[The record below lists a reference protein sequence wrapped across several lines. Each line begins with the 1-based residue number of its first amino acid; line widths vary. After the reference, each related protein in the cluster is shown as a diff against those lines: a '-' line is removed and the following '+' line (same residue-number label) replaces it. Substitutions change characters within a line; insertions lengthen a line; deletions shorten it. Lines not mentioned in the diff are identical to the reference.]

1 MLNHLGLVAVAAHPG
16 TVAGGRPTSLRAV
29 ADSARSMPWEP
40 GAATGVGSLPGTD
53 PVEATRLVLGELPD
67 LPHLPELPAR
77 GPGADMIG
85 RTCALLVELAVEL
98 TSTGW
103 AFTGRP
109 GRDVRR
115 ARSLLSA
122 DLDALEE
129 LAAGYQG
136 PLKIQLTGPWTLAA
150 AIELRSGEKALSDS
164 GAVRDLTSSLAEGL
178 AGHAT
183 EVGKR
188 VPGARLV
195 IQLDEPSLPGVLAG
209 GIRTVSGLHS
219 LAAVEPADAVISI
232 GTVRAAVPADLPVIV
247 HCCAAGVPVGLVRR
261 AGADGVGFDLGLLDT
276 VAEDELG
283 SAVEAGFAVF
293 AGAVPAQE
301 AELSALADTVDPVRQ
316 WWRRLGFA
324 PERLAEQVVVTPAC
338 GLAGASPAYAR
349 RAMARC
355 REAGRA
361 LYESPEG

>member
-1 MLNHLGLVAVAAHPG
+1 MHWAPGL
-16 TVAGGRPTSLRAV
+16 
-29 ADSARSMPWEP
+29 
-40 GAATGVGSLPGTD
+40 ATGVGSLPGTD
-53 PVEATRLVLGELPD
+53 PGEATRQVFGELPGF
-67 LPHLPELPAR
+67 PHLPELPAR

-85 RTCALLVELAVEL
+85 RTAALLVELAVEL

-129 LAAGYQG
+129 VASGYQG
-136 PLKIQLTGPWTLAA
+136 PMKIQIVGPWTLAA
-150 AIELRSGEKALSDS
+150 AIELRNGEKALADP
-164 GAVRDLTSSLAEGL
+164 GAVRDLSSSLAEGL
-178 AGHAT
+178 TEHAAEAT
-183 EVGKR
+183 KR

-195 IQLDEPSLPGVLAG
+195 VQIDEPSLPGVLAG
-209 GIRTVSGLHS
+209 GIRTVSGLRA
-219 LAAVEPADAVISI
+219 LAAVEPTDAVISI
-232 GTVRAAVPADLPVIV
+232 GTVRSAVPAELPVIV
-247 HCCAAGVPVGLVRR
+247 HCCAPGVPVGVVRR
-261 AGADGVGFDLGLLDT
+261 AGVNGVGFDFGLIDT
-276 VAEDELG
+276 VPEEELG
-283 SAVEAGFAVF
+283 TAIEAGLAVF
-293 AGAVPAQE
+293 AGAVPPRDTD
-301 AELSALADTVDPVRQ
+301 LSALADTVDPVRQ

-349 RAMARC
+349 RAMTRC
-355 REAGRA
+355 REAARA